1 MFVGESIRPK
11 KGTKM
16 QTYSDKIKSSM
27 IVDGNNIFFHF
38 MDKSCGISSTVKDG
52 TFQFLALYG
61 DVSKHMMT

>member
-1 MFVGESIRPK
+1 
-11 KGTKM
+11 M